1 MPEVLDQSEIDS
13 LLQALETGELS
24 AEQVKNEEEEKK
36 IKIYDFARPSK
47 FSKEQLRTLEM
58 IHENFARGV
67 SNYLSGRM
75 RTFVEITNAS
85 IDQITYEEF
94 MRSITPPTFLG
105 VFTAPE
111 LHGNALVELN
121 LKIVFAMI
129 DRLLGGIGGVYQK
142 FRALTDIES
151 TLAKSE
157 LIRILS
163 TLKEAWND
171 IYPFTPELVTIENNP
186 QFVQIIPPNEM
197 VVMVTLD
204 VKLGEAEGFMNLCW
218 PSSLL
223 ESFAS
228 KLYAESYFKE
238 GTQGVSEEEEKRLR
252 ELLEES
258 ILNLSVSI
266 GEVKLTLEELLD
278 LDEGDVI
285 MLDRHVDDLVDLYVN
300 GKKKFK
306 CIPGKHKG
314 FKAVKIV
321 EPVEEI
327 TEEIANGQ

>member
-24 AEQVKNEEEEKK
+24 AEEVKNEEEEKK
-36 IKIYDFARPSK
+36 IKLYDFARPSK

-85 IDQITYEEF
+85 IDQITYNEF
-94 MRSITPPTFLG
+94 IRSITPPTFLG

-111 LHGNALVELN
+111 LHGNAVIEIN

-129 DRLLGGIGGVYQK
+129 DRLLGGIGGIYQK
-142 FRALTDIES
+142 FRSLTDIES
-151 TLAKSE
+151 SLAKNE
-157 LIRILS
+157 LVRILS
-163 TLKEAWND
+163 MLKEAWSD
-171 IYPFTPELVTIENNP
+171 IYEFSPEVATVENNP

-197 VVMVTLD
+197 VVMLTFD
-204 VKLGEAEGFMNLCW
+204 VRLGEVDGFMNLCW

-228 KLYAESYFKE
+228 NLYAESYFKE
-238 GTQGVSEEEEKRLR
+238 GNQSITEQERKQ
-252 ELLEES
+252 LEERIKDAAIKLS
-258 ILNLSVSI
+258 VIIGNATLNL
-266 GEVKLTLEELLD
+266 KELLD

-285 MLDRHVDDLVDLYVN
+285 MLNKHVDEPADLYVN
-300 GKKKFK
+300 DKLKFK
-306 CIPGKHKG
+306 CIPGTHKG
-314 FKAVKIV
+314 FNAVEIV
-321 EPVEEI
+321 EVAEEM
-327 TEEIANGQ
+327 ENGQ

>member
-24 AEQVKNEEEEKK
+24 AEEVKNEEEEKK
-36 IKIYDFARPSK
+36 IKLYDFARPSK

-75 RTFVEITNAS
+75 RTFVDVTNAS
-85 IDQITYEEF
+85 IDQITYNEF
-94 MRSITPPTFLG
+94 IRSITPPTFLG

-111 LHGNALVELN
+111 LHGNAVLEVN

-142 FRALTDIES
+142 FRSLTDIES
-151 TLAKSE
+151 SLAKNE
-157 LIRILS
+157 LVRILS
-163 TLKEAWND
+163 TLKEAWSD
-171 IYPFTPELVTIENNP
+171 IYEFSPEVATVENNP

-197 VVMVTLD
+197 VVMITFD
-204 VKLGEAEGFMNLCW
+204 VRLGEVDGFMNLCW

-228 KLYAESYFKE
+228 SLYAESYFKE
-238 GTQGVSEEEEKRLR
+238 GNQSITEQERKRLEER
-252 ELLEES
+252 IKDVAIELSVVIGNATLGLKELL
-258 ILNLSVSI
+258 
-266 GEVKLTLEELLD
+266 G

-285 MLDRHVDDLVDLYVN
+285 MLNKHVDEPVDLYVN
-300 GKKKFK
+300 NKLKFK
-306 CIPGKHKG
+306 CVPGTHKG
-314 FKAVKIV
+314 FNAIEIV
-321 EPVEEI
+321 EAAEEMK
-327 TEEIANGQ
+327 NGQ

>member
-24 AEQVKNEEEEKK
+24 AEEVKSEEEEKK
-36 IKIYDFARPSK
+36 IKVYDFARPSK

-58 IHENFARGV
+58 IHENFARGA

-75 RTFVEITNAS
+75 RTFVEITEAS

-94 MRSITPPTFLG
+94 IRSITPPTFLG
-105 VFTAPE
+105 VFSAPE
-111 LHGNALVELN
+111 LHGNAVVEIN

-129 DRLLGGIGGVYQK
+129 DRLLGGIGGIYQK
-142 FRALTDIES
+142 FRSLTDIES

-171 IYPFTPELVTIENNP
+171 IYTFTPELVTIENNP
-186 QFVQIIPPNEM
+186 QFVQIVPPNEM

-204 VKLGEAEGFMNLCW
+204 VKLGEVEGFMNLCW

-238 GTQGVSEEEEKRLR
+238 RTLETSEEEEEKLK
-252 ELLEES
+252 ES
-258 ILNLSVSI
+258 VEDSMLNLSVVI
-266 GEVKLTLEELLD
+266 GKANLNLRELMNLEI
-278 LDEGDVI
+278 GDVI
-285 MLDRHVDDLVDLYVN
+285 MLDNHVDEPVELYVN
-300 GKKKFK
+300 GKRKFK
-306 CIPGKHKG
+306 CVPGTHKG
-314 FKAVKIV
+314 FNAVKILDL
-321 EPVEEI
+321 VEEI
-327 TEEIANGQ
+327 ENG

>member
-1 MPEVLDQSEIDS
+1 LPEVLDQSEIDS

-24 AEQVKNEEEEKK
+24 AEEVKSEEEEKK

-58 IHENFARGV
+58 IHESFARGV

-94 MRSITPPTFLG
+94 IRSITPPTFLG

-111 LHGNALVELN
+111 LHGNAVIEVN

-129 DRLLGGIGGVYQK
+129 DRLLGGVGGVYQK

-163 TLKEAWND
+163 SLKEAWND
-171 IYPFTPELVTIENNP
+171 IYAFTPELVTIENNP

-223 ESFAS
+223 ESFSS

-238 GTQGVSEEEEKRLR
+238 GAQGISEEEREKLKAVI
-252 ELLEES
+252 EEAVLE
-258 ILNLSVSI
+258 VSAEV
-266 GEVKLTLEELLD
+266 GEAKLTLQELLD
-278 LDEGDVI
+278 LNEGDVV
-285 MLDRHVDDLVDLYVN
+285 MLDRHVDDMIDLYVN

-306 CIPGKHKG
+306 CVPGKHKG
-314 FKAVKIV
+314 FNAVKIV
-321 EPVEEI
+321 ESVEE
-327 TEEIANGQ
+327 TKNG

>member
-13 LLQALETGELS
+13 LLQALEKGELS
-24 AEQVKNEEEEKK
+24 AEEVKSEEEEKK
-36 IKIYDFARPSK
+36 IKLYDFARPSK

-58 IHENFARGV
+58 IHENFARGA

-75 RTFVEITNAS
+75 RTFVEITEAS

-94 MRSITPPTFLG
+94 IRSITPPTFLG

-111 LHGNALVELN
+111 FNGNAVMEIN
-121 LKIVFAMI
+121 LKVVFAMI

-142 FRALTDIES
+142 FRSLTDIET

-163 TLKEAWND
+163 TLKDAWND
-171 IYPFTPELVTIENNP
+171 IYPFVPELVTLENNP
-186 QFVQIIPPNEM
+186 QFVQIVPPNEM

-204 VKLGEAEGFMNLCW
+204 VKLGEVEGFMNLCW

-238 GTQGVSEEEEKRLR
+238 RTQETSEEEWKRLKESVEDSMLELSVVVGKAKLR
-252 ELLEES
+252 LQELL
-258 ILNLSVSI
+258 NL
-266 GEVKLTLEELLD
+266 EN
-278 LDEGDVI
+278 GDVI
-285 MLDRHVDDLVDLYVN
+285 MLDNHVDEPVELYVN
-300 GKKKFK
+300 GKRKFR
-306 CIPGKHKG
+306 CVPGKHKG
-314 FKAVKIV
+314 FNAVKILDL
-321 EPVEEI
+321 VEEMK
-327 TEEIANGQ
+327 NG